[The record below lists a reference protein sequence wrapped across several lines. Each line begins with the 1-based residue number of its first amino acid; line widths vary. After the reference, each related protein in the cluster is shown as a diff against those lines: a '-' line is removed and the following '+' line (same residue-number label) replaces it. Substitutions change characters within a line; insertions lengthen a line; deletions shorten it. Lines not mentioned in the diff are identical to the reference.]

1 MAAVKGVQVRT
12 SGSQGGYVD
21 MTNKWG
27 SAWEAPNA
35 PNYPL
40 DVNIIGADGDAV
52 RARPRRAPRRPC
64 GGPLA
69 ASGAV
74 LGGAQRA
81 GRTWGRARRRA
92 AARAAAGARADG
104 RGAPRADDR
113 VPGAVWAGAA
123 GQDLHGRAVQ
133 DQQPGRQRGARARR
147 HARLALLP
155 RRGDGPACGRLG
167 AYEAGRPPVSALGVS
182 VLKGARARAQ
192 LTEKLDG
199 SAAAQGGGAAAGG
212 PAAGPPAPTPSPA
225 GGGGGG
231 GGANSCGCTD
241 RAPSQYYTCQQ
252 QARARSRDA
261 RVGSLAVQSVRVR
274 WPPAATAPGAGRARR
289 ARAVPTRTQAVSGC
303 ACGETRWCG
312 RRSPRGCARA
322 RAVVD
327 SARAW
332 GRCEAGGALGR
343 IQGRADEP
351 AAGGG
356 LTVRLGDSWQERG

>member
-74 LGGAQRA
+74 LSGAQRA

-123 GQDLHGRAVQ
+123 EQDLHGRAVQ

-274 WPPAATAPGAGRARR
+274 WPPAVTAPGAALAPCPRAPKRSLAAPAVRR
-289 ARAVPTRTQAVSGC
+289 AGV
-303 ACGETRWCG
+303 
-312 RRSPRGCARA
+312 
-322 RAVVD
+322 
-327 SARAW
+327 
-332 GRCEAGGALGR
+332 AGGARG
-343 IQGRADEP
+343 
-351 AAGGG
+351 AA
-356 LTVRLGDSWQERG
+356 RGHAP